1 MIPGRVTGWATGR
14 LPRGESLCHSE
25 RRFSM
30 DPYRVL
36 GVATHASQ
44 REIKRAYRRLAF
56 RYHPDRNPDDPES
69 EERFKELVT
78 AYQILSNR
86 AKRADYDRD
95 RAARAAQG
103 RAETSW
109 EPPPRPPPRED
120 WQEVFSTLRREPMRS
135 ATPFDFDDAY
145 LGALFS
151 VSFTLASNVSD
162 SSAATFAIAILAGA
176 AVSWP
181 FKFLSQWIAS
191 IGLPVSPLALEVVRA
206 RSSLARRHRAIYL
219 VRSDAVRRSA
229 LRVSGRRSRSG
240 PRRCDRPYLYRRDRS
255 CLRTLRGCTGR
266 CALRHDPRRLRL
278 VLGLG
283 LSLSRMAGTRRQ
295 ECARLCRHPRG
306 MPRGIAGGRAR
317 RLARAFD
324 LT

>member
-1 MIPGRVTGWATGR
+1 
-14 LPRGESLCHSE
+14 
-25 RRFSM
+25 M

-86 AKRADYDRD
+86 AKRADYDREQ
-95 RAARAAQG
+95 AARATPG

-109 EPPPRPPPRED
+109 DPPPRPPPRED

-151 VSFTLASNVSD
+151 VSFTIGSNVSD
-162 SSAATFAIAILAGA
+162 SSAATFALAILAGA

-181 FKFLSQWIAS
+181 FKFLSQWIAG
-191 IGLPVSPLALEVVRA
+191 IGLPVVRWPSRLFVLGATWLGGIAPSTFFEATPFDGAPYAFLGGVLGAVLGAAVGRVFTAVTGPASGLFAGALGGALFGTTLGAFAWFWGSVFRYLEWPARDDKSVLASVGILA
-206 RSSLARRHRAIYL
+206 ACLAASLAGAL
-219 VRSDAVRRSA
+219 GA
-229 LRVSGRRSRSG
+229 LREPS
-240 PRRCDRPYLYRRDRS
+240 
-255 CLRTLRGCTGR
+255 T
-266 CALRHDPRRLRL
+266 
-278 VLGLG
+278 
-283 LSLSRMAGTRRQ
+283 
-295 ECARLCRHPRG
+295 
-306 MPRGIAGGRAR
+306 
-317 RLARAFD
+317 
-324 LT
+324 